1 MYVAT
6 LLTSPAQPS
15 LDSALVRSLRNAWGG
30 GEATWFEFA
39 SEIIKQAG
47 VEATMTPCASSEFA
61 TRALRPGYSV
71 LDTSKLASAYAPMPP
86 WRESLARYL
95 KAKGHI

>member
-30 GEATWFEFA
+30 GEATW
-39 SEIIKQAG
+39 
-47 VEATMTPCASSEFA
+47 
-61 TRALRPGYSV
+61 
-71 LDTSKLASAYAPMPP
+71 LAA
-86 WRESLARYL
+86 E
-95 KAKGHI
+95 